1 MTLNKIRIV
10 LIITLVT
17 LALVAQATA
26 QERSG
31 TSYTGLQVLLP
42 DGDMGNLFDT
52 GFGLTGTSQFPL
64 GSAVDFVFEGA
75 WYSFPGKGFSLLGS
89 EFKAD
94 DLDALSALLGA
105 VFYLDPFRL
114 GIKGG
119 YFFLDLHEW
128 DAMPYAEVV
137 VGRFSLGG
145 EYKAFGNA
153 NGGAGYVK
161 FRW

>member
-1 MTLNKIRIV
+1 MTQNKIRIA
-10 LIITLVT
+10 LIITLVI
-17 LALVAQATA
+17 LSLVTQATA
-26 QERSG
+26 QERSSS
-31 TSYTGLQVLLP
+31 SYTGLQVLIP
-42 DGDMGNLFDT
+42 DGDMANLFDT

-75 WYSFPGKGFSLLGS
+75 WYSLPGKGFSFEGS
-89 EFKAD
+89 EFEAE
-94 DLDALSALLGA
+94 DLDALAVLIGA
-105 VFYLDPFRL
+105 VLYLDPFRL
-114 GIKGG
+114 GVKGG

-137 VGRFSLGG
+137 IGRFSLGG

-153 NGGAGYVK
+153 NWGAGYVK